1 MMKKLLLT
9 TACALSMAV
18 GGTMTAA
25 AQADGFFN
33 RELVVN
39 GTAEEVGSD
48 NLPVG
53 WTMTEGAERAI
64 VSLTYADEDLAG
76 LAAEHEGTGTRLFT
90 GGDGSFFGSSSASS
104 YQVIE
109 VTEDAWQAI
118 DGDNASCTVSAL
130 LGGYGSQDDRATLT
144 FTFLGADGG
153 TLGETQ
159 LGPVTKDE
167 RGNGTAM
174 FAKSATVQ
182 IPAGTR
188 SIRVAMVSEKSS
200 WGSAID
206 GYADNI
212 SLIAEMRDVRP
223 QISTSASAVACGE
236 EWTINYANTPA
247 GAAIRLY
254 KDAAML
260 PMKLG
265 WTVGGE
271 GNASNGK
278 LTVDGS
284 LEPGIYTIRCTNA
297 NGESLAEEVKVTV
310 AARPY
315 ESGDKN
321 ILVMSDIHVMSPE
334 LLVSEGAAFDDYLA
348 SDRKL
353 LVESEA
359 ILKTMVDT
367 IIASRPELVLI
378 PGDLTKD
385 GELLSH
391 RLVAGYLDE
400 IRDAGIKV
408 LVIPGNHD
416 VNNPHALTYDGDKSD
431 YAETVSKEEFA
442 EIYAD
447 YGYGEGSVRDE
458 ASLSYATEPFEGLVV
473 IGIDACKYEENKFIS
488 AGDDSD
494 ECVTSGRVK
503 DETLRWI
510 SEQAKEANRHGKQ
523 VIAMMHHNLV
533 EHFNSQA
540 SIAAPYVVDSAAT
553 VRKVLMEAGIRTVF
567 TGHFHI
573 QDIAMDYNEDK
584 TDSIFDISTGSTVT
598 YPCPFRRVK
607 LNDDNT
613 VMDITS
619 ATIRSIDTE
628 DGKIEDFQSYAQVK
642 LADGIAPMV
651 TSLVHDYWD
660 VINSTVDSLL
670 GSSSLIQSIVTM
682 PETPEEMSTLLIE
695 CLESPAIKAYLTFSE
710 SNEHLK
716 ATDEV
721 FTEINAGVDKL
732 VEKVVASW
740 AVSIAQGLI
749 DEKLNPMI
757 DTIIGSIIGNV
768 TNKGTDRENVKN
780 DLFLTINLPKQTDT
794 SGMTDMAVNAD
805 GLNVWPT
812 MTDGWVTIQCPSLEE
827 DADLLIFDMSGRIIH
842 RRKLDAS
849 EGRQIHYH
857 FDTSGIHAIKLTG
870 HHNAVKVIV
879 NK

>member
-1 MMKKLLLT
+1 M
-9 TACALSMAV
+9 SV
-18 GGTMTAA
+18 GGATVAS
-25 AQADGFFN
+25 AQAEGFFN

-39 GTAEEVGSD
+39 GTAEEVGSG
-48 NLPVG
+48 NLPSG
-53 WTMTEGAERAI
+53 WTMTEGAQGAI
-64 VSLTYADEDLAG
+64 SSLAYADENLADLA
-76 LAAEHEGTGTRLFT
+76 AAHEGTGARLFT

-104 YQVIE
+104 YQVI
-109 VTEDAWQAI
+109 VVSEDAWDAI
-118 DGDNASCTVSAL
+118 DGDMASCTASAL

-144 FTFLGADGG
+144 FTFLGADGS
-153 TLGETQ
+153 TLGETR

-174 FAKSATVQ
+174 LAKSASVQ

-188 SIRVAMVSEKSS
+188 SIRVTLLSEKSS
-200 WGSAID
+200 WGAAID

-212 SLIAEMRDVRP
+212 SLIAERRSVRP
-223 QISTSASAVACGE
+223 QISTSAGAVTCGE
-236 EWTINYANTPA
+236 EWAINYANVP
-247 GAAIRLY
+247 GGSSIRLY

-265 WTVGGE
+265 WTVNGGT
-271 GNASNGK
+271 GLNSGTFA
-278 LTVDGS
+278 VDGS
-284 LEPGIYTIRCTNA
+284 LEPGIYTIKCTGSD
-297 NGESLAEEVKVTV
+297 GESLADEVKVTV

-315 ESGDKN
+315 ERGDKD

-353 LVESEA
+353 LVESGA

-367 IIASRPELVLI
+367 IIASRPGLVLI

-391 RLVAGYLDE
+391 QLVADRLDE
-400 IRDAGIKV
+400 IREAGIKV

-416 VNNPHALTYDGDKSD
+416 VNNPHALTYDGDRSD

-458 ASLSYATEPFEGLVV
+458 ASLSYAAEPFEGLVV

-488 AGDDSD
+488 AGDGSD

-503 DETLRWI
+503 PETLRWI
-510 SEQAKEANRHGKQ
+510 CEQAKEANRQGKQ

-553 VRKVLMEAGIRTVF
+553 VRQALMDAGIRTVF

-573 QDIAMDYNEDK
+573 QDIAMDYNEDR

-598 YPCPFRRVK
+598 YPCPFRRVR
-607 LNDDNT
+607 LNEDNT
-613 VMDITS
+613 IMDISS
-619 ATIRSIDTE
+619 ATIRSLDTE
-628 DGKIEDFQSYAQVK
+628 DGKIDDFQRYAQTK
-642 LADGIAPMV
+642 LADGIATMV

-660 VINSTVDSLL
+660 VIDSTVDSLL
-670 GSSSLIQSIVTM
+670 GSNSLIQSIVTM
-682 PETPEEMSTLLIE
+682 PETPEEMSALLIE
-695 CLESPAIKAYLTFSE
+695 CLKSPAVKAYLTFSE

-732 VEKVVASW
+732 VENVVASW
-740 AVSIAQGLI
+740 AVGIAQGLI

-757 DTIIGSIIGNV
+757 ETIIGSLIGNV

-794 SGMTDMAVNAD
+794 SSITDIAGNAD
-805 GLNVWPT
+805 DINVWPT
-812 MTDGWVTIQCPSLEE
+812 VTDGWVTIECPSLEE
-827 DADLLIFDMSGRIIH
+827 DADLLIFDMNGRIIH
-842 RRKLDAS
+842 RSRINAG
-849 EGRQIHYH
+849 EGRLINYH
-857 FDTSGIHAIKLTG
+857 FDNSGIHAIKLTG
-870 HHNAVKVIV
+870 QHKAVKVIV
-879 NK
+879 NN